1 MTYVTYDICDI
12 WHTGHINSRN
22 GDINFDPAL
31 LTLVLAWNDDILFI
45 NTKNRDDICHLIC
58 RHYKINRLC
67 FLVYG
72 NLWWGRHTSH
82 LVSCHPI
89 EVSIRIHKLTYQGT
103 VSRPRPS
110 DSTRGSWPAPPKGRT
125 HLTKRCFLSRPI
137 WSWVQAGTQT
147 GRQPR

>member
-1 MTYVTYDICDI
+1 MWHMTYRTYKQQE
-12 WHTGHINSRN
+12 WRH
-22 GDINFDPAL
+22 NFDPAL
-31 LTLVLAWNDDILFI
+31 LTLVLAWNDDIFFI

-89 EVSIRIHKLTYQGT
+89 EVSIRICKLTYQGT

-125 HLTKRCFLSRPI
+125 HLTKILCFLSRPI
-137 WSWVQAGTQT
+137 LSWVQAGTQT
-147 GRQPR
+147 GRPPR